1 MIKKIIITTLMMF
14 IFSLPSVNAQRSE
27 LKLFDNILIPSNPDL
42 QETYKKIKGID
53 NNLEKIIKELKDE
66 AQNINATQEQK
77 TDYAAFLLKKVLLQK
92 NLPYE
97 KNEGYLLELSDL
109 IPGDFYLENIWGDL
123 LLIIK
128 DFENSINHY
137 ESALNKKPEDD
148 QTIGK
153 CGLAHYGV
161 LHYEKA
167 LEYFQIYLAKNPNDF
182 VILSYAGMCASEL
195 TNYDEA
201 IELWEKALEI
211 APNEMAK
218 KEIEKLIRKA
228 KERLA
233 STSDSTQ
240 EEDQR
245 FVISFAGN
253 SREDLGDI
261 TFDMLNEIYYDVTN
275 LLNCNPDVRFNVI
288 FYLTDDYY
296 KEGQSWSAA
305 AASGLKIMIP
315 LKTGYKDENYVK
327 GTLAHEFT
335 HTIINLKTNNR
346 APLWVHE
353 GLAQYQEYSTSY
365 GSPDVIRSDFEST
378 LQNDFIDKGLF
389 IPLNRISSYIGSK
402 DRKDIV
408 RGYVASYMAIRC
420 MADLYGEQSFDS
432 LLSAIGKGKNIQDA
446 INETTGKDYDE
457 FQDELKQWMK
467 NQ

>member
-1 MIKKIIITTLMMF
+1 MF
-14 IFSLPSVNAQRSE
+14 FFSLPSVNAQNG
-27 LKLFDNILIPSNPDL
+27 LKLFDECLKPSNQNL
-42 QETYKKIKGID
+42 LETFDKIND
-53 NNLEKIIKELKDE
+53 VDDNLERIIKDLKTD
-66 AQNINATQEQK
+66 AHSINATLEQK
-77 TDYAAFLLKKVLLQK
+77 TDLAAFLLKKVLLQK

-97 KNEGYLLELSDL
+97 KNEDLLIEASELV
-109 IPGDFYLENIWGDL
+109 PGNFYLETFWGDIL
-123 LLIIK
+123 LLTK
-128 DFENSINHY
+128 DFENSIIHY
-137 ESALNKKPEDD
+137 ESALDKKPEDD
-148 QTIGK
+148 QIIGK
-153 CGLAHYGV
+153 CGLAHFSV

-167 LEYFQIYLAKNPNDF
+167 LEYYQIYLAKNPKDF
-182 VILSYAGMCASEL
+182 LILSYAGVCENEL

-201 IELWEKALEI
+201 IEFWEKALEI
-211 APNEMAK
+211 APNEKSK
-218 KEIEKLIRKA
+218 KEIEDLIRQA
-228 KERLA
+228 KEKMA

-240 EEDQR
+240 DEDQR

-296 KEGQSWSAA
+296 KEGQGWSAA

-346 APLWVHE
+346 APLWIHE

-389 IPLNRISSYIGSK
+389 IPLNRIPAYIGSQ

-420 MADLYGEQSFDS
+420 MADLYGEQSFDT
-432 LLSAIGKGKNIQDA
+432 LLSAIGKGKNVQEA
-446 INETTGKDYDE
+446 VNEATGKDYDE
-457 FQDELKQWMK
+457 FQDELKTWIK